1 MMRAAR
7 TIDEQGAKA
16 ARHDIA
22 MIKAVVPLMAQR
34 VIDSAMQSHGAGGK
48 DQEIASKD
56 FLIALPLHVSRQDIN
71 SLLPKVLLHLRRW
84 VSQDETRGPQK

>member
-1 MMRAAR
+1 MRAAR

-48 DQEIASKD
+48 DQEIDAD
-56 FLIALPLHVSRQDIN
+56 GFVIVLPLHVSKLGIN
-71 SLLPKVLLHLRRW
+71 SLLPKVLL
-84 VSQDETRGPQK
+84 PF